1 MGIDAGSL
9 DEEEEDLGGHSHA
22 LLIVHPGAK
31 RDSKLFG
38 QGIGVF
44 AASIFAD
51 LAEAFGQCDPD
62 LLVFRSF
69 HGSLNLSVILK
80 GGVPR
85 HPVPQSSISTRIS
98 LAEERR
104 TPKKSDFS
112 PFKSCQGNGSKI
124 KLTPF
129 DHARPDAEVFGDI
142 TLQCEQSSA
151 HVAAAISMT
160 QPIFSSVIAFWFSSL
175 SK

>member
-9 DEEEEDLGGHSHA
+9 DEEKEDLGGHGHA

-44 AASIFAD
+44 AESIFAD
-51 LAEAFGQCDPD
+51 VAEAIGQCDPD

-69 HGSLNLSVILK
+69 HGTLNSKVILK

-85 HPVPQSSISTRIS
+85 HSVPKNNI
-98 LAEERR
+98 
-104 TPKKSDFS
+104 
-112 PFKSCQGNGSKI
+112 
-124 KLTPF
+124 
-129 DHARPDAEVFGDI
+129 
-142 TLQCEQSSA
+142 
-151 HVAAAISMT
+151 
-160 QPIFSSVIAFWFSSL
+160 
-175 SK
+175 